1 MTNIVVVDDSK
12 SNTFLLKH
20 ILEMEG
26 FGVVEVN
33 HGSVAISILPKEKP
47 DLVILDVMMPEISG
61 FDVLENMKANK
72 ITQDIPV
79 LMYSAI
85 AEQEIIEKALRQ
97 GACGYI
103 YKPVSREKLIQT
115 VNQFFHS

>member
-1 MTNIVVVDDSK
+1 MANIVVVDDSK

-33 HGSVAISILPKEKP
+33 HGSVAIRILPEEMP
-47 DLVILDVMMPEISG
+47 DLVILDIMMPEVNG

-72 ITQDIPV
+72 ATQDIPV

-85 AEQEIIEKALRQ
+85 AEEEVMKRALRE
-97 GACGYI
+97 GASGYI
-103 YKPVSREKLIQT
+103 YKPVSREVLIQK
-115 VNQFFHS
+115 VNEFCKS